1 MLPKNRRI
9 QKKLFSS
16 TVLQGKRYNSPHFLA
31 YITEIEKS
39 KQSLFSFSVSK
50 KVCKGA
56 VDRNRLRRQG
66 YSIVSKYLKEVL
78 PGYTCFFSFKK
89 GSNSIKFDDIEK
101 EIGSVLNNAGII

>member
-9 QKKLFSS
+9 QKKLFSN
-16 TVLQGKRYNSPHFLA
+16 TVLLGKRYNSPHFLA
-31 YITEIEKS
+31 YVTEIDRS

-66 YSIVSKYLKEVL
+66 YSIVSKHLKEVL
-78 PGYTCFFSFKK
+78 PGFTCFFSFKK
-89 GSNSIKFDDIEK
+89 GSGTIKFEEMEK
-101 EIGSVLNNAGII
+101 EMGSILNNAGVI